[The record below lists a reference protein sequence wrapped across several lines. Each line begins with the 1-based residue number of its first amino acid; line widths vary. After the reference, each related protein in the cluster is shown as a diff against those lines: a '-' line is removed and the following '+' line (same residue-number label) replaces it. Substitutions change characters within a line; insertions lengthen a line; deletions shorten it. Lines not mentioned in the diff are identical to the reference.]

1 MVTAVHSNVRAI
13 FSSCRLQ
20 MKQSFSRS
28 MFKFCIL
35 AYPILAA
42 LTFYF
47 IYANT
52 TDEAIVSYVFLGT
65 AITSMWSSISFSSAG
80 DIDRERF
87 MGALE
92 VIFSAPVPFR
102 LIMLGKVIGN
112 TVLGIFSMVISFL
125 VVKLLFHAKFDIA
138 HPALFFSSMLL
149 GIVSFVFIALM
160 LSGLLAISRNTRVLM
175 NCIDFPVFIL
185 CGAVF
190 PIEVLPVWIRPLSY
204 ILSPT
209 YVLKL
214 TRMCISGIKEVSVFY
229 SYFLG
234 LTAVSLLYLLGYLW
248 FYRVIDVKAR
258 KDATLEVI

>member
-1 MVTAVHSNVRAI
+1 MHSNLRVVI
-13 FSSCRLQ
+13 SSCKLQ

-42 LTFYF
+42 ITFYF
-47 IYANT
+47 IYVGKN
-52 TDEAIVSYVFLGT
+52 DESIISYVFLGT
-65 AITSMWSSISFSSAG
+65 AITSMWTSISFSSAG

-92 VIFSAPVPFR
+92 VIFSAPAKFR
-102 LIMLGKVIGN
+102 VIMLGKVIGN
-112 TVLGIFSMVISFL
+112 TILGVFSMLISFL
-125 VVKLLFHAKFDIA
+125 VVKLLFHAEFVIV
-138 HPALFFSSMLL
+138 HPVLFLLSMLI

-175 NCIDFPVFIL
+175 NCIDYPVFIL
-185 CGAVF
+185 CGTFF
-190 PIEVLPVWIRPLSY
+190 PIEVLPIWIRPLSY

-214 TRMCISGIKEVSVFY
+214 TRMCLSGIKDYRAFY
-229 SYFLG
+229 SYMLA
-234 LTAVSLLYLLGYLW
+234 LVAISILYLIGYLW
-248 FYRVIDVKAR
+248 FYQVIDIKAR
-258 KDATLEVI
+258 KEATLEVI